1 MDVLSNNKWWITN
14 SLIRNWWSASWWA
27 TQPWARLGL
36 SAPGPATRK
45 CRWRSCSTLMSL
57 PCGPSTNTASTKR
70 YMPSPYKYFLDYSI
84 TYLLLWLLE
93 LLELLLLPE
102 WLVIY
107 RYLPLLESNVFQ
119 REFSIRLF
127 CYLCALLE

>member
-1 MDVLSNNKWWITN
+1 
-14 SLIRNWWSASWWA
+14 
-27 TQPWARLGL
+27 
-36 SAPGPATRK
+36 
-45 CRWRSCSTLMSL
+45 
-57 PCGPSTNTASTKR
+57 
-70 YMPSPYKYFLDYSI
+70 MPSPYKYFLDYSI

-127 CYLCALLE
+127 CYMYALLE